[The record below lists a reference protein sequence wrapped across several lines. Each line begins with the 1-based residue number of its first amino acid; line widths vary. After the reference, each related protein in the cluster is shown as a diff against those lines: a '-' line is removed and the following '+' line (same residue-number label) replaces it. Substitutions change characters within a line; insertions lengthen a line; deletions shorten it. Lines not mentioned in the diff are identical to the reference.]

1 MNNEELFD
9 QIFKDKLENVFIG
22 QPDNAWNKFSR
33 ASKMNAARESHFF
46 DQAISRSLSN
56 INTPIIG
63 NEWLAF
69 KNHWDTHTHL
79 IENEFDSQIRNTLQA
94 NRLKPDSRALST
106 LESALSQSNLRNKNL
121 IPSKIIEAILMSIIL
136 LLLYMYTPLL
146 QTSNEKSKQTVPSKQ
161 VDRASIDQPNTNTQ
175 VASLVTLPRI
185 QDKYYSKDLSKNLKV
200 QTNDR
205 VATAPADPDNLMFQ
219 NTNSNKSVLNN
230 INVVYNELRE
240 KRNDIIEPSINNY
253 YLGNNSFA
261 IQSNPLTQGLN
272 VMRNIS
278 NEDNSLIFNKLHNSD
293 IQPRSI
299 YASENYPNYTSIPFN
314 QSDGKK
320 LLSAI
325 WIGFRI
331 GRAFDLIRTPTYS
344 DKGKLVSTQK
354 VQSTILAFN
363 VEVKNDFVNLETGL
377 SYSCKNFGFEGPQ
390 NEIAH
395 FINIPLSI
403 KKDFFPSNRFVPY
416 FKVGPD
422 VTIVAAATYKP
433 IVENAN
439 RLPKGDQL
447 AAPLS
452 GYPDQKNEDGIINS
466 GKLSTNSFLGI
477 HGSLGFE
484 AKITNSSKITF
495 DISQQINPFEKGI
508 GINNHRFSERSV
520 TLGFKKLLF
529 ENLY

>member
-46 DQAISRSLSN
+46 DQAISSSLSN
-56 INTPIIG
+56 INNPIIG

-69 KNHWDTHTHL
+69 KNHWDAQVHQV
-79 IENEFDSQIRNTLQA
+79 ENQFDSQIRNTLQA
-94 NRLKPDSRALST
+94 NRLKPDARAFST
-106 LESALSQSNLRNKNL
+106 LESALSQSNLRKTNL
-121 IPSKIIEAILMSIIL
+121 IPSKIIEALLMSIIL
-136 LLLYMYTPLL
+136 LLLYMFTPLL
-146 QTSNEKSKQTVPSKQ
+146 ETSNEKSKKTVPSKQ
-161 VDRASIDQPNTNTQ
+161 VDRASIDQPKANTQ
-175 VASLVTLPRI
+175 FASLVPGPRI
-185 QDKYYSKDLSKNLKV
+185 QDKFYSRDLSKNLKV
-200 QTNDR
+200 QKNIKA
-205 VATAPADPDNLMFQ
+205 VSAPPDTDNLIVQ
-219 NTNSNKSVLNN
+219 NTNSNISVLNSL
-230 INVVYNELRE
+230 NVVYNELRE
-240 KRNDIIEPSINNY
+240 KQNEINKPSINI
-253 YLGNNSFA
+253 YLKNNSIA
-261 IQSNPLTQGLN
+261 IQSNSLTQSF
-272 VMRNIS
+272 NIRSNKS
-278 NEDNSLIFNKLHNSD
+278 NEDNTLIFNKLLHGD
-293 IQPRSI
+293 IQPHSI

-314 QSDGKK
+314 QIDSKK

-325 WIGFRI
+325 WLGFRL

-344 DKGKLVSTQK
+344 DKGKLVSTQN

-363 VEVKNDFVNLETGL
+363 VEVKNDFVNVETGL

-422 VTIVAAATYKP
+422 VTIVAAAIYKQ

-447 AAPLS
+447 AAPLA

-495 DISQQINPFEKGI
+495 DISQQINPFEKGL

-520 TLGFKKLLF
+520 TIGFKKLLL